1 MKYQGRAFIRFNGAE
16 YPTLE
21 GSTLNLGGKNRD
33 TVKGARVY
41 GYQETPVE
49 STLECKIP
57 NAANIDPMELNGM
70 DDVTIEFQT
79 DIGQTYLLVGAWC
92 VESIPLT
99 DKGEISAKFAAVE
112 CKAI

>member
-1 MKYQGRAFIRFNGAE
+1 MKYQGTAYIRFNGTE
-16 YPTLE
+16 YPTLD
-21 GSTLNLGGKNRD
+21 GSTLNLGGKNRE

-41 GYQETPVE
+41 GYQETAVE

-57 NAANIDPMELNGM
+57 NTTGIDPMALKDM
-70 DDVTIEFQT
+70 VDVTIEFQT
-79 DIGQTYLLVGAWC
+79 DIGQTYLLVKAWC
-92 VESIPLT
+92 VESIPMT